1 LTKFNLKTETSSK
14 EIKVQE
20 EANYIFGSKNLDIFF
35 LAVGGLADFS
45 IKFFKNVF
53 IPPYEFSEIKKHVEN
68 LGIKTMPIV
77 TVTGFIIGLVLA
89 IQSQPVMARF
99 GAEAFLPSMVAL
111 SVFRELGPVITALI
125 FAGRVSSGIGAE
137 LGSMRVTEQIDA
149 MEVSAIHPFRF
160 LVVTRILSCI
170 IVLPLLTLYV
180 DFLAIIGGY
189 IAIALSTGMG
199 FQLYLNSVFTSVVF
213 GDFLPGFLKT
223 FIFGY
228 VVGLVGTYK
237 GYNASNGTVGVGE
250 ASTTSVVVSSLIILI
265 FDMVL
270 AKITIW
276 LWPTV

>member
-1 LTKFNLKTETSSK
+1 LKTDISSK
-14 EIKVQE
+14 KKEVKEAQE
-20 EANYIFGSKNLDIFF
+20 EQSYIFGSKGLNDFF
-35 LAVGGLADFS
+35 LLIGGLVGFS
-45 IKFFKNVF
+45 VKFFKSVLV
-53 IPPYEFSEIKKHVEN
+53 PPYEFSEIKKHIES

-89 IQSQPVMARF
+89 LQSQPVLARF
-99 GAEAFLPSMVAL
+99 GAESFLPSMVSL

-149 MEVSAIHPFRF
+149 MEVSAINPFKF
-160 LVVTRILSCI
+160 LVVTRISSCI
-170 IVLPLLTLYV
+170 LVLPLLTLYV

-189 IAIALSTGMG
+189 IAIALSTGMS
-199 FQLYLNSVFTSVVF
+199 FQLYLNSVFRSVMF

-237 GYNASNGTVGVGE
+237 GYNASNGTVGVGD